1 MLQLTYTEFF
11 LRTIPELFV
20 LIWGIHIISGK
31 SINTTKYI
39 VSSVML
45 SLATFFVRWLP
56 IYFGVHMII
65 NMILIISIMVIIRI
79 PLIKAIFS
87 TLIVFFFLCL
97 GEFINMVTLDFLK
110 IDTVI
115 EFANPLKKTI
125 YCFPSL
131 IFLLLSIFIIK
142 YFLKMKEGVEDVSN

>member
-87 TLIVFFFLCL
+87 TLIMFFFLCL

>member
-20 LIWGIHIISGK
+20 LIWGIHVISSK
-31 SINTTKYI
+31 PINITKYI

-56 IYFGVHMII
+56 IHFGVHMII

-79 PLIKAIFS
+79 PLIRAIFS

-97 GEFINMVTLDFLK
+97 GEFINMIILDFLK
-110 IDTVI
+110 IDIVI
-115 EFANPLKKTI
+115 EFANPLQKTI